1 MNKFIGDDN
10 REELKIKYNAE
21 NLKEIN
27 EKLQAQ
33 IDFLNEEN
41 HKLQE
46 KDYFHSHRC
55 REEEI
60 KKLDSQISSLTRE
73 NGNLKRQIESINSTN
88 RTIINKE
95 KKMNNEGINKL
106 NEQIN
111 QLNNEIIILSFS
123 SNSFFKFLISFLNFS
138 ASLSACFKSLTQ
150 DSLLRLK
157 FCNSFLNNSIAF

>member
-1 MNKFIGDDN
+1 MKRLKKKINEQESNIQTLRNKISNRDSEINNLQMNKFIGDDN

-41 HKLQE
+41 HKLQSIE
-46 KDYFHSHRC
+46 YFHTHRC

-88 RTIINKE
+88 RTIIL
-95 KKMNNEGINKL
+95 KKMTITIIKIKKKL
-106 NEQIN
+106 KR
-111 QLNNEIIILSFS
+111 II
-123 SNSFFKFLISFLNFS
+123 
-138 ASLSACFKSLTQ
+138 
-150 DSLLRLK
+150 R
-157 FCNSFLNNSIAF
+157 